1 MGQAGDVALR
11 QAQDKALSKSSVI
24 PPTKKRHRR
33 PLPVGKWFLRLIT
46 LFVYAFLYLPI
57 VVLVIMSFHPDH
69 IMTFPLPGWSLRWY
83 GEFLQDELLIR
94 ALLNSLLLGGVTAA
108 LSALIG
114 TPCAIGL
121 VRFDFPGKRLVNSFV
136 LAPMIIPNVIMA
148 IGLLILLNMV
158 HIPRG
163 FPYLIIGHV
172 MFGLPYVVLTVS
184 SQLYGF
190 PRELEEAALN
200 LGANELRTFLE
211 VTLPLIAPSI
221 LAGSLFAFTISFQ
234 EYVASQLWASPSNY
248 TLPIRIYAR
257 LRDAVSPELN
267 VVGVLTLALAIGVVA
282 LLRILSRRSEG
293 GGFYGL

>member
-1 MGQAGDVALR
+1 MGPASDVAL
-11 QAQDKALSKSSVI
+11 ANSSVI
-24 PPTKKRHRR
+24 PPIRRRHRR
-33 PLPVGKWFLRLIT
+33 PLPVGAWFLRLVT

-57 VVLVIMSFHPDH
+57 VVLVVMSFHPEH
-69 IMTFPLPGWSLRWY
+69 IMTFPLPSWSLRWY

-94 ALLNSLLLGGVTAA
+94 ALLNSLFLGGTTAA

-136 LAPMIIPNVIMA
+136 LAPMIVPNVIMA
-148 IGLLILLNMV
+148 IGLLILLNIV
-158 HIPRG
+158 NIPRG
-163 FPYLIIGHV
+163 YPYLIIGHV
-172 MFGLPYVVLTVS
+172 MFGLPYVVITVS

-200 LGANELRTFLE
+200 LGANELQTFFE

-234 EYVASQLWASPSNY
+234 EYVASQFWATPSTY

-257 LRDAVSPELN
+257 LRGFISPELN
-267 VVGVLTLALAIGVVA
+267 VVGVLTLVLAIGVVA
-282 LLRILSRRSEG
+282 ILRVLSRRSEG